1 MRIAAIG
8 DAHLGRSYLPHT
20 TEGGVNQR
28 EFDFE
33 RSFEAAVDLAL
44 EQAPDLVIWL
54 GDIFDHPRP
63 TYRSYR
69 VAQRAMSRIR
79 DHGIRAAVITGNH
92 DTPRMPGKGSPYSTL
107 ADTFPE
113 MHFAHRMAYERFD
126 LPGLVVHAVPQTL
139 TVDAALE
146 ALAEASRQREPGV
159 TNLLL
164 THPRL
169 AQLQPRYADI
179 NEIEVDAGLLQSDL
193 VLLGHYHTFAR
204 VSDGMWYAGAPDSF
218 TFADDPDQAKG
229 IVVLD
234 TDTGECRHV
243 PVGGRRPLV
252 TLESV
257 YALGVS
263 PSELQDRLLERAA
276 AIPDGAV
283 ARLYVDSVD
292 PDVWRLLDHHAIRDA
307 AAAGLHLKLEPSFIS
322 RALRAELPTVS
333 GLGAQWDS
341 YVAGQDLTGLDR
353 DRVRLLGHE
362 YLDRAIT
369 GGEAGMSGGAG
380 SC

>member
-33 RSFEAAVDLAL
+33 CSFEAAVDVAL
-44 EQAPDLVIWL
+44 EQRPDLVVWL

-69 VAQRAMSRIR
+69 VAQRALSRIR
-79 DHGIRAAVITGNH
+79 DHGIRAAIITGNH

-139 TVDAALE
+139 TVDAALDALGE
-146 ALAEASRQREPGV
+146 AARQRAPGV

-164 THPRL
+164 THPRIT
-169 AQLQPRYADI
+169 QLQPRYADI

-243 PVGGRRPLV
+243 PLAGRRPLV

-257 YALGVS
+257 YALGIS
-263 PSELQDRLLERAA
+263 PTELQERLVERAA
-276 AIPDGAV
+276 TIPDGAV
-283 ARLYVDSVD
+283 GRLYVESVD

-333 GLGAQWDS
+333 GLGAQWDG

-369 GGEAGMSGGAG
+369 GGDAGGAG